1 MMEEKK
7 KRLERRIKRFAQF
20 AEYFSENGE
29 SFLAI
34 RCAMI
39 CASCTVDLMWLSQ
52 SPDPAPERKKTFA
65 ERIEELRNERERD
78 K

>member
-1 MMEEKK
+1 MMEEKI

-29 SFLAI
+29 PFLAI
-34 RCAMI
+34 RCAII
-39 CASCTVDLMWLSQ
+39 CASYGADLIWLIQ
-52 SPDPAPERKKTFA
+52 SPAPERKKTFA